1 MSLCCYGSTAAR
13 QSWERICGRDLDTKL
28 AARKRRFQC
37 TSATVG
43 CQTDISLMMNS
54 EFVQAMIDK
63 AILKNSQVE
72 GVKLKFEEQ
81 PDDVIVAM
89 FQYMKS

>member
-1 MSLCCYGSTAAR
+1 
-13 QSWERICGRDLDTKL
+13 
-28 AARKRRFQC
+28 
-37 TSATVG
+37 
-43 CQTDISLMMNS
+43 MMNS